1 MSICSPAQKEGQC
14 RRLHLAKKRSVRSE
28 LSKIGNDIRAPDY
41 ALAAPCE
48 GGSKASSG
56 RDWRLDVELHET
68 AQTTPTLPQGRS
80 KEKSTNHPSRNRQK
94 TITQAGTKGSQGLS
108 PSGHLPQQP
117 NFAPFSPQFHFLIIT
132 LFCSASF
139 PMHFSFSPSTLTLV
153 CSKDSLVV
161 APVVCSQA

>member
-1 MSICSPAQKEGQC
+1 MSSCMK
-14 RRLHLAKKRSVRSE
+14 LHKQ
-28 LSKIGNDIRAPDY
+28 PQ
-41 ALAAPCE
+41 PFP
-48 GGSKASSG
+48 KAG
-56 RDWRLDVELHET
+56 AEPLVEPL
-68 AQTTPTLPQGRS
+68 GRS

-132 LFCSASF
+132 LFCSVSF
-139 PMHFSFSPSTLTLV
+139 PMHFSFPPSTLT